1 MSADRAYRVLDAGT
15 RAWWRTVGRRVDLD
29 GEHAWLRAPAAE
41 AGVIGPS
48 WLDAAAAA
56 VSGTVERG
64 GERGLVPDLAALDGP
79 GFSADD
85 LAPDVR
91 DFYER
96 TGAWTMDAWSSWSPL
111 FQPGGMLVEHL
122 FGRRLQQLALPVQPL
137 DVSHGIDSEIV
148 GIVDGQGRQVSAA
161 WLRRLRRTGQFLFS
175 GAYAVRSLPGAARP
189 SVHVTFPLEKGN
201 VQVFLRPEVR
211 ADGALVLSSAS
222 RAFGRDGAY
231 VVVHGSRGEAWAAR
245 VPIHEEFVV
254 HVDDRGELRTDHE
267 LRVGRAR
274 ALRLH
279 YRMRRGKVG
288 QQDSSTSILTSR

>member
-1 MSADRAYRVLDAGT
+1 MTTTRGETAYRVLDAGT
-15 RAWWRTVGRRVDLD
+15 RAFWRTVGRRVSLD
-29 GEHAWLRAPAAE
+29 GEQAWLRAPAAE
-41 AGVIGPS
+41 AGVIGRS
-48 WLDAAAAA
+48 WLEAAAAS
-56 VSGTVERG
+56 VGGSVVRG
-64 GERGLVPDLAALDGP
+64 GGHGLVPDLGVLDGP
-79 GFSADD
+79 GFASSA
-85 LAPDVR
+85 LAPQVR
-91 DFYER
+91 DFYEH
-96 TGAWTMDAWSSWSPL
+96 TDLWTMDAWSSWSPL

-148 GIVDGQGRQVSAA
+148 AILDGEGRQVWAA

-175 GAYAVRSLPGAARP
+175 GAYAVRTLPGAPRP
-189 SVHVTFPLEKGN
+189 SVHVTFPLEQGN

-222 RAFGRDGAY
+222 RAFGSDGAY
-231 VVVHGSRGEAWAAR
+231 VVVHGTGGDAWAAR
-245 VPIHEEFVV
+245 APIHEEFVV

-279 YRMRRGKVG
+279 YRMRRSLPSG
-288 QQDSSTSILTSR
+288 

>member
-1 MSADRAYRVLDAGT
+1 MSADAAFRVHDAGT
-15 RAWWRTVGRRVDLD
+15 RAFWRTVGRRVDLD
-29 GEHAWLRAPAAE
+29 DDHAWLRAPAAE

-56 VSGTVERG
+56 VGGSVERG
-64 GERGLVPDLAALDGP
+64 GERGLVPDLSVLDGP
-79 GFSADD
+79 GLDAAALD
-85 LAPDVR
+85 PQVR
-91 DFYER
+91 DFYEH
-96 TGAWTMDAWSSWSPL
+96 TDHWTMDAWSSWSPL

-148 GIVDGQGRQVSAA
+148 GIVDGHGRQVAAA

-175 GAYAVRSLPGAARP
+175 GAYAVRSLPGADRP

-211 ADGALVLSSAS
+211 PDGALVLSSAS
-222 RAFGRDGAY
+222 RAFGGDGAY
-231 VVVHGSRGEAWAAR
+231 VVVHGPGGRAWAAR
-245 VPIHEEFVV
+245 TPISEEFVV
-254 HVDDRGELRTDHE
+254 HVDDVGELRTDHE

-279 YRMRRGKVG
+279 YRMTRSGR
-288 QQDSSTSILTSR
+288 